1 MMRVILGGTFDP
13 VHWGHLRPAAA
24 AREWLK
30 ADALHL
36 LPSAQPPHR
45 DYPGATAKQRLTMA
59 QLAARELSCCQA
71 DDWELCQPRPSYTE
85 QTLAELKRR
94 WPDDTLVF
102 LLGDDAFANLHSWH
116 NWLQLTDNAHLVV
129 MQRPDTSAG
138 WSPEV
143 LSFYQD
149 RYATNPTD
157 LKRRDS
163 GLILLAPTPEVAIS
177 ATAIRTAIASGEAWE
192 HWLPLAV
199 ADFIK
204 SQHLY
209 R

>member
-13 VHWGHLRPAAA
+13 IHWGHLRPAAA
-24 AREWLK
+24 ACEWLK
-30 ADALHL
+30 AGALHL

-45 DYPGATAKQRLTMA
+45 DYPGASAEQRLHMA
-59 QLAARELSCCQA
+59 QLAARELSNCQA
-71 DDWELCQPRPSYTE
+71 DDWELRQSRPSYTD

-102 LLGDDAFANLHSWH
+102 LLGDDAFAKLHTWH
-116 NWLQLTDNAHLVV
+116 NWLQLTDHAHLVV
-129 MQRPDTSAG
+129 LQRPDSNDG

-149 RYATNPTD
+149 RYATTSAD
-157 LKRRDS
+157 LQRRES
-163 GLILLAPTPEVAIS
+163 GLILLAPTPEVTIS
-177 ATAIRTAIASGEAWE
+177 ATAIRTAIANGESWE